1 MNEQGLIHIDINN
14 VVRWL
19 EAEKV
24 VWDRRKLSPIIA
36 PPFEKGRFIYYLK
49 PGYTIVVDME
59 ASELNPGEDGPPLT
73 IFESEESSFDIP
85 PFRWVLS
92 FTVRAFG
99 ITNPL
104 VTYHAFV
111 RADGEWASSKMLA
124 KLEVEEI
131 PNVADF
137 ASALNPVLFAIS
149 LLHCKNI
156 ELSDLPP
163 PSRQIR
169 RLAERKGMEIVR
181 YKTLVI
187 EPFKKQVRH
196 EARQAGESEIHRAL
210 HICRGHFR
218 EYSEERPLFGKYAG
232 RFWVPMHARGSKEH
246 GEVRK
251 DYKVIADDDA
261 TPP

>member
-1 MNEQGLIHIDINN
+1 M
-14 VVRWL
+14 

-24 VWDRRKLSPIIA
+24 VWDRHKLSPIIA
-36 PPFEKGRFIYYLK
+36 PPFERARFIYHLR
-49 PGYTIVVDME
+49 PGPIVVDMT
-59 ASELNPGEDGPPLT
+59 ASIFEENEQHPL
-73 IFESEESSFDIP
+73 IFFESEERSFEVP
-85 PFRWVLS
+85 PFKWILHFR
-92 FTVRAFG
+92 T
-99 ITNPL
+99 
-104 VTYHAFV
+104 HAVMSLEHYIFV
-111 RADGEWASSKMLA
+111 RTDGEWATGKIVA
-124 KLEVEEI
+124 KLDD
-131 PNVADF
+131 PNLENVGIA
-137 ASALNPVLFAIS
+137 ALFPVLFSIS

-163 PSRQIR
+163 PSRQVR
-169 RLAERKGMEIVR
+169 RLAERKGMEIIR

-251 DYKVIADDDA
+251 DYKVIADDDT
-261 TPP
+261 TPPPA